1 MSTLV
6 LRHLDKRFEGGD
18 WAVHDVELTVGDSE
32 FFVIV
37 GPSGCGKSTLLRMIA
52 GLEVATAGHVMIDGA
67 DVNAVPA
74 NARGIA
80 MAFQDYALYPHMT
93 VAENIG
99 FPMRVA
105 NVHQAVVERRV
116 VEVASLLQ
124 LGEVLDRRP
133 RQLSGGQRQR
143 VALGRAIVRRPRLL
157 LMDEPLSNLDAKLRV
172 QMRLVILRLQRRL
185 GLTTLYVT
193 HDHDEAMSMGDRL
206 AVMRRGE
213 FEQCDVPMTVYE
225 HPRNVF
231 VAQFLGSPPMNV
243 VRGTIVGSGDE
254 LAARIG
260 PVDVPFSAAQLRS
273 RPVIRRLVGSDV
285 GLGFR
290 PDALAPHP
298 AGLLVGSV
306 LSFEIV
312 EQHTWVSVEIDAR
325 GIVETVQPRHPRST
339 IVMNVDRVTAF
350 SLWEPCR
357 MTLDMSRLHLFDLAT
372 GDAID

>member
-1 MSTLV
+1 
-6 LRHLDKRFEGGD
+6 
-18 WAVHDVELTVGDSE
+18 
-32 FFVIV
+32 
-37 GPSGCGKSTLLRMIA
+37 
-52 GLEVATAGHVMIDGA
+52 
-67 DVNAVPA
+67 
-74 NARGIA
+74 
-80 MAFQDYALYPHMT
+80 
-93 VAENIG
+93 
-99 FPMRVA
+99 
-105 NVHQAVVERRV
+105 
-116 VEVASLLQ
+116 
-124 LGEVLDRRP
+124 
-133 RQLSGGQRQR
+133 
-143 VALGRAIVRRPRLL
+143 
-157 LMDEPLSNLDAKLRV
+157 
-172 QMRLVILRLQRRL
+172 
-185 GLTTLYVT
+185 
-193 HDHDEAMSMGDRL
+193 
-206 AVMRRGE
+206 
-213 FEQCDVPMTVYE
+213 MTVYE

-325 GIVETVQPRHPRST
+325 GIEETVQPRHPRST

-357 MTLDMSRLHLFDLAT
+357 MTLDTSRLHLFDLAT
-372 GDAID
+372 GVAID